1 MTKQTQTIKKF
12 SKVNVEKKKKKKT
25 NSLYIHKK
33 SPTGRKCEKKIP
45 LTIATKKVEYLEK
58 ELNTKVH
65 MKNKHAR
72 ATRQTLRRTTPESD

>member
-1 MTKQTQTIKKF
+1 MK
-12 SKVNVEKKKKKKT
+12 KKKKKKT
-25 NSLYIHKK
+25 NSLDIHKK
-33 SPTGRKCEKKIP
+33 SPTGRKFEKKIP